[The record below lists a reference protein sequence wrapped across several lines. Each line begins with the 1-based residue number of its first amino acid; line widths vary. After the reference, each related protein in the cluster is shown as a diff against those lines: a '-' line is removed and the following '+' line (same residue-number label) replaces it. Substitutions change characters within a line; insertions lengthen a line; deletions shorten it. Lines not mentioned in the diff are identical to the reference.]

1 MKKYL
6 ATTIFVIF
14 SIIVLGTYNPNIQTD
29 LFLEGEVLLS
39 PGVPPQSN
47 ATIKLGYSNL
57 LAFKKVK
64 LETLQEFKSDI
75 EDLSKQ
81 EGVCPAM
88 IKAIIAIESR
98 YDTGAVSYRGA
109 VGLMQLMPRT
119 AKELGVNPRNPFEN
133 IKGGIKYI
141 KYLKKVFKDDR
152 RLVLAAYNAGPTAV
166 LRHRGIPPFKET
178 QEYVKKVLTAR
189 DLILKDESLL
199 TIGVPSV

>member
-6 ATTIFVIF
+6 TTSLFVIF
-14 SIIVLGTYNPNIQTD
+14 SIIVLGTYNANIPTH
-29 LFLEGEVLLS
+29 LFLEGEILVS
-39 PGVPPQSN
+39 PGVRSQSN
-47 ATIKLGYSNL
+47 APIKLEYSNL

-64 LETLQEFKSDI
+64 LETLQEFKADI
-75 EDLSKQ
+75 EDLSEQ

-141 KYLKKVFKDDR
+141 KYLKKVFKDDS
-152 RLVLAAYNAGPTAV
+152 T
-166 LRHRGIPPFKET
+166 LR
-178 QEYVKKVLTAR
+178 
-189 DLILKDESLL
+189 
-199 TIGVPSV
+199 